1 MKKIMTVLSLML
13 LLVGLAAC
21 GNKPKTTPEDNEIDL
36 FTNMFDDKTPEQW
49 QTEYSDIIGIDSD
62 ANGTLDWQEK
72 PMTITYASDFYDD
85 DDSLNTLFRNAVK
98 WAEQYPNI
106 TLVRD
111 DRFKKAVTGD
121 SDELAMEM
129 LVAASQDQSMPDIFY
144 APLSAEAYD
153 QDLVLDLAP
162 YVRTDSEARAIQENA
177 LQFMVSFDRKTVWGI
192 PYMSVAQFPA
202 VNVGMLESLNIP
214 VPDYDWTY
222 EEYEAL
228 RDQVGAFTDNGS
240 CAFPGLIDFSRHG
253 LNYFDNVPN
262 GWNGFDVEKQRF
274 DFSAGQ
280 GYGAWLTEEANE
292 GNKGWHFFD
301 LSLSEQEAVCGSYGF
316 PWGDGFQAID
326 NIWMFSLSTDA
337 RNMIETRELNI
348 DIYPMPT
355 APVGGNTSISAY
367 FDALSLGY
375 HLRSD
380 RVKAEAVY
388 DLAKWLSYGEDG
400 TEARWAMIDED
411 ISTYGENVEAWVEL
425 GNDALDF
432 PLIHPSTHLM
442 DYIMGWPVTNNP
454 VVMANHPLVKG
465 FDPNGYYA
473 IFNFDAFKSTHF
485 QNQLSN
491 AIAYPRQIPAAAR
504 AYAHINV
511 WSDIKERVRVEG
523 YSYNALAPE
532 IDLLLNGYLDE
543 YLRYYNKR

>member
-1 MKKIMTVLSLML
+1 MKKIINGLVLLL

-21 GNKPKTTPEDNEIDL
+21 DNKPKTTPEENETDL
-36 FTNMFDDKTPEQW
+36 FANMFDDKTPEQW
-49 QTEYSDIIGIDSD
+49 QTEYADIIGIDND

-85 DDSLNTLFRNAVK
+85 DDSLNTLYRNAVK

-111 DRFKKAVTGD
+111 ERFKKAVTGD

-177 LQFMVSFDRKTVWGI
+177 LQFMVSFDRKTVWGV
-192 PYMSVAQFPA
+192 PYMSVAQYPA
-202 VNVGMLESLNIP
+202 INVGMLESLNIP

-316 PWGDGFQAID
+316 PWGRWFPSHRQ
-326 NIWMFSLSTDA
+326 
-337 RNMIETRELNI
+337 
-348 DIYPMPT
+348 
-355 APVGGNTSISAY
+355 
-367 FDALSLGY
+367 
-375 HLRSD
+375 HLDVFTIHRCE
-380 RVKAEAVY
+380 KY
-388 DLAKWLSYGEDG
+388 D
-400 TEARWAMIDED
+400 
-411 ISTYGENVEAWVEL
+411 
-425 GNDALDF
+425 
-432 PLIHPSTHLM
+432 
-442 DYIMGWPVTNNP
+442 
-454 VVMANHPLVKG
+454 
-465 FDPNGYYA
+465 
-473 IFNFDAFKSTHF
+473 
-485 QNQLSN
+485 
-491 AIAYPRQIPAAAR
+491 
-504 AYAHINV
+504 
-511 WSDIKERVRVEG
+511 
-523 YSYNALAPE
+523 
-532 IDLLLNGYLDE
+532 
-543 YLRYYNKR
+543 